1 MHAVWRF
8 QLCAARGRAYLDGMA
23 EAPYAPKPCP
33 ICGKPAAERF
43 RPFCSGRCK
52 NVDLHRWM
60 SGVYAIPAAESA
72 EDSGQERDVSDKEG
86 R

>member
-1 MHAVWRF
+1 MHAARGF
-8 QLCAARGRAYLDGMA
+8 QLCTACGRAYLDGMT
-23 EAPYAPKPCP
+23 EAPYLSKPCP

-60 SGVYAIPAAESA
+60 SGVYAIPAEESA
-72 EDSGQERDVSDKEG
+72 EDSEQERDVSDKEG